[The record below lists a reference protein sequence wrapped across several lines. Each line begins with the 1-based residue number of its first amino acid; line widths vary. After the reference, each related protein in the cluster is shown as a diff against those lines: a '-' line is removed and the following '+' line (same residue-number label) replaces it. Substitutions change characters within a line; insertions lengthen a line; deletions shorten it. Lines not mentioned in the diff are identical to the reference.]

1 MSSQND
7 DFGSKRDSKSVPK
20 PAQNAAR
27 GSSEGSCQSIVIL
40 REAAKVGDGRDP
52 PPLNWSTV
60 RYVFGHEK
68 EDRKCR

>member
-1 MSSQND
+1 MTGMRLIHE
-7 DFGSKRDSKSVPK
+7 FGAWVDPATGMRIPLKTESIKGEPLSAPPMVLKWLTKR
-20 PAQNAAR
+20 A
-27 GSSEGSCQSIVIL
+27 
-40 REAAKVGDGRDP
+40 DP